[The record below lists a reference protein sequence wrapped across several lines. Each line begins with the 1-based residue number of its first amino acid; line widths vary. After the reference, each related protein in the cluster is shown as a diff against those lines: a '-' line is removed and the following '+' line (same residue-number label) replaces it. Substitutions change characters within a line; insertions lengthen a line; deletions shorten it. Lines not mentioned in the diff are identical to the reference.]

1 MLAVHD
7 KLHARENNMKRL
19 LGGVLTALAFFAQ
32 SAQAEVVV
40 NQSVQMNLEVFVPCA
55 NQGAGELVRLSGPLH
70 VLITFTAN
78 GRTFSGSTQFQ
89 LQGISGIGVDSGERY
104 NGTGSTQDHFSGTFI
119 KGQSSASFINNFRI
133 IGQKSANN
141 FVLHENFH
149 VTFNA
154 NAVLATTHDNFSV
167 DCR

>member
-55 NQGAGELVRLSGPLH
+55 NQGP
-70 VLITFTAN
+70 
-78 GRTFSGSTQFQ
+78 
-89 LQGISGIGVDSGERY
+89 
-104 NGTGSTQDHFSGTFI
+104 
-119 KGQSSASFINNFRI
+119 
-133 IGQKSANN
+133 
-141 FVLHENFH
+141 ENWC
-149 VTFNA
+149 
-154 NAVLATTHDNFSV
+154 D
-167 DCR
+167 